1 MRIPEQTIEDVRQ
14 SADVVDVIGHYVQLR
29 KKGRNFWGLCPF
41 HGEKTPSFSVNQEK
55 QIFHCFGCHTGG
67 NVFKFLMEYKKLS
80 YVEAILELA
89 AEYNITINQEEP
101 GDPRE
106 QSEKER
112 MHDLNEEI
120 ARIFLDTLLKG
131 TNAQHARDYFEKR
144 NLKIQ
149 TIRSFGLGYAPT
161 NRSFLVD
168 YLSRTEEK
176 TELAVK
182 LGLIIKTDDGRLYDR
197 FAGRIIY
204 PIFSPNGRVIAFA
217 GRTMETGTNAAKYV
231 NSPESAIYTK
241 GKVLYGLS
249 IAKDDIRKLDSA
261 IMVEGYMDLLAL
273 YQNGIKNVIAVSGT
287 ALTEDQVLL
296 LSRYTKNVTAMFDAD
311 EAGLKASMRSVE
323 ILLKKNMNISIATL
337 ENNEDP
343 DSYINK
349 FGKEALQERLS
360 KAVDFLEFQTSF
372 YVSKGMLDDPQKSV
386 ETIRELLRPLALV
399 DDELKRILL
408 IKSLAEKFHLRE
420 KLLEEE
426 LQVILDKNK
435 SSERSQ
441 PQQRSVPGRTTSPAT
456 KAPVTLAT
464 RFAPLEREL
473 IRILC
478 EGEPDVIKMIKTYI
492 SVEDLANDPAKKII
506 GLIYKA
512 IDNDENVSLSAIV
525 DKLDDEELEREITMI
540 AFDAYIVSDKW
551 EELTPSPIRI
561 VRLTR
566 AAQDTI
572 KRVKMLVI
580 DQEIQA
586 LKTELNAGE
595 TDEHI
600 TDVMTRIQKAINKK
614 IEIEAM
620 VFAQLN

>member
-1 MRIPEQTIEDVRQ
+1 MRIPEQTIEEVRQ

-41 HGEKTPSFSVNQEK
+41 HGEKTASFSVNQEK

-89 AEYNITINQEEP
+89 AEYNITINQEEHA
-101 GDPRE
+101 DPRE

-120 ARIFLDTLLKG
+120 ARVFLDTLLKSP
-131 TNAQHARDYFEKR
+131 NAEHARSYFEKR

-149 TIRSFGLGYAPT
+149 TMRSFGLGYAPS
-161 NRSFLVD
+161 NKAFLVD
-168 YLSRTEEK
+168 YFSKSEEK

-182 LGLIIKTDDGRLYDR
+182 LGLLIKTDDGRLYDR
-197 FAGRIIY
+197 FAGRIMF

-231 NSPESAIYTK
+231 NSPESLIYTK

-249 IAKDDIRKLDSA
+249 IAKDDIRKTDSA

-273 YQNGIKNVIAVSGT
+273 YQNGIRNVIAVSGT
-287 ALTEDQVLL
+287 ALTEDQTLL
-296 LSRYTKNVTAMFDAD
+296 LSRYTKNVIAMFDAD
-311 EAGLKASMRSVE
+311 TAGIKAAMRSVE
-323 ILLKKNMNISIATL
+323 ILLKKNMNISIASL

-349 FGKEALQERLS
+349 FGKDALQERLA
-360 KAVDFLEFQTSF
+360 KAVDFLEFQTTY

-435 SSERSQ
+435 AAERV
-441 PQQRSVPGRTTSPAT
+441 PQQQRGITTKTQGAS

-464 RFAPLEREL
+464 KFAPLEREL

-478 EGEPDVIKMIKTYI
+478 EGEPDVIKLIKTHI
-492 SVEDLANDPAKKII
+492 PVNDLANEPAKKII
-506 GLIYKA
+506 GLIYRA
-512 IDNDENVSLSAIV
+512 IENDENVSLSAIV

-540 AFDAYIVSDKW
+540 AFDAYIVSDRW
-551 EELTPSPIRI
+551 EELTPSPIRM

-572 KRVKMLVI
+572 KRVKMLVL
-580 DQEIQA
+580 DQEIQT
-586 LKTELNAGE
+586 LKAELHDKASDE
-595 TDEHI
+595 QVTDI
-600 TDVMTRIQKAINKK
+600 MMRIQKAINKK
-614 IEIEAM
+614 LEIEAM
-620 VFAQLN
+620 VFEQPAD